1 MDNNEKNNSFSYTY
15 SAKEQ
20 EELKKIRQK
29 YQPKEEDK
37 MERLRRMDAAVTKKA
52 TAKALTVGII
62 GALIMGLG
70 MSLIMTD
77 LVVILGLAAFQKV
90 SLFVGIIIGMI
101 GMSLACC
108 AYPIYQSVL
117 QKEREKIAPEV
128 LRLTDELMLK

>member
-1 MDNNEKNNSFSYTY
+1 MEKNEKKDSFTYTY

-37 MERLRRMDAAVTKKA
+37 MDKLRRMDAAVTKKA
-52 TAKALTVGII
+52 TAKALTLGII
-62 GALIMGLG
+62 GALIMGFG

-77 LVVILGLAAFQKV
+77 LIVIFGLAAFQKV
-90 SLFVGIIIGMI
+90 CLLVGTIIGMI

-108 AYPIYQSVL
+108 AYPIYHRVL
-117 QKEREKIAPEV
+117 QKERDKIAPEV
-128 LRLTDELMLK
+128 LKLTDELMR